1 MAKNDI
7 LGKPLKLVSENL
19 EEIVKKK
26 IVDPQDAAKS
36 EGINFPG
43 SPLEF
48 HVELSP
54 INDMSGKVR
63 SWIVL
68 LDANRDTQSVEE
80 NYARSYA
87 LVSIL
92 SRVAA
97 KVASLSNPE
106 EVLSVLG
113 EELSKQNMKSVYIL
127 TDKDF
132 TCSKIEFASPITKKL
147 KPLEKFTGLSLLGY
161 SLPRNQWP
169 PVSFNAIKDGE
180 LSTFSRF
187 YPDILPAFI
196 DLVSSWSQRLKFI
209 GITKQ
214 TSGLFIPIS
223 FKDSSRGLLVVWG
236 TAVQEQDLVAFSIFG
251 SQIGSAMEQARFHK
265 VKSLKTQELER
276 SQALTLL

>member
-19 EEIVKKK
+19 EGIVKKK

-36 EGINFPG
+36 EGIIFPG

-97 KVASLSNPE
+97 KIASLSNPE

-113 EELSKQNMKSVYIL
+113 EELSKQNMESVYIL

-147 KPLEKFTGLSLLGY
+147 KPLEKFSGLNLIGY

-169 PVSFNAIKDGE
+169 PVSFSAIKDGE
-180 LSTFSRF
+180 PRFSPDF
-187 YPDILPAFI
+187 ASDILPAFSRFSPE
-196 DLVSSWSQRLKFI
+196 LVAKGLEFI

-251 SQIGSAMEQARFHK
+251 SQIGSAMEQARLIKSEILKERKNWNVHK
-265 VKSLKTQELER
+265 L
-276 SQALTLL
+276 